1 MLQILQIFQILS
13 WMEGDVMKDKIFI
26 FVKIICQVLIS
37 IPEGWFFFGW
47 FAYAIFFIIDRE
59 DQEAIEIGV
68 PIGWTMIVIGG
79 ITLFS
84 IEFIMYRR
92 NKSWKNYFLFSL
104 LPCISTALVT
114 FLYTFLPYR

>member
-26 FVKIICQVLIS
+26 FVKIICQVLMS
-37 IPEGWFFFGW
+37 IPEGWFSFWW

-68 PIGWTMIVIGG
+68 PLGWIMIVIGG

-92 NKSWKNYFLFSL
+92 NKNWKNYFLFSL
-104 LPCISTALVT
+104 LPSISTALVA
-114 FLYTFLPYR
+114 FLYVFFC